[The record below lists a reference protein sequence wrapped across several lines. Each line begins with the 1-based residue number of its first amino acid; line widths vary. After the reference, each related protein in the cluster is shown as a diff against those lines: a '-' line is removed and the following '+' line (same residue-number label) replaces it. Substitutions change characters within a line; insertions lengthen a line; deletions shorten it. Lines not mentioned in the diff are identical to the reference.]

1 MVMMFM
7 MRSLLKFKKVS
18 KDIVEI
24 TRVHGLHGYKGDLF
38 VRVLP
43 L

>member
-1 MVMMFM
+1 MK
-7 MRSLLKFKKVS
+7 LKKVS

-24 TRVHGLHGYKGDLF
+24 TRVHGLHGYTGDLF

-43 L
+43 LWENSITYDGG